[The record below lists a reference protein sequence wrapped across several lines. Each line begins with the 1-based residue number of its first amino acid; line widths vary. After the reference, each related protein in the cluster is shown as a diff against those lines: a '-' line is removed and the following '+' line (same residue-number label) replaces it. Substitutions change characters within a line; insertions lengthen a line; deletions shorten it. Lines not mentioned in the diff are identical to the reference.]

1 MIKAVIKSFYDVF
14 MKNNRRIFYK
24 TILLTILSYA
34 ALVAA
39 ISFALMQTRLFQIVW
54 LDNIIDALGSFLSAV
69 ISLFL
74 LPAVVSA
81 FSELFSDKVIENTEK
96 SLFKKLPRAQE
107 IHLLDSI
114 SYTLGFSIKSAFFVV
129 GMSIAYIFTLPFL
142 FVPFFGLILAFAT
155 SFSFYLVNAFILGK
169 GYFDTVAMRY
179 CNDEQREDIW
189 YSNRMKFLCAG
200 FIIAFLF
207 SVPFVNF
214 LAPIYSFALMTRMFW
229 LVRNKTS

>member
-1 MIKAVIKSFYDVF
+1 MIKAIIKSFYDVF
-14 MKNNRRIFYK
+14 MKSNRRIFYK

-39 ISFALMQTRLFQIVW
+39 ISFALMQTHLFQITW
-54 LDNIIDALGSFLSAV
+54 LDNTIDVLGSFLSAV

-96 SLFKKLPRAQE
+96 KLFKKLPPAKD
-107 IHLLDSI
+107 INLFDSI
-114 SYTLGFSIKSAFFVV
+114 SYTLGFSIKSAFFVL

-142 FVPFFGLILAFAT
+142 FIPFFGLILAFAT

-179 CNDEQREDIW
+179 CSDEQREDIW
-189 YSNRMKFLCAG
+189 YSNRIKFLCTG

-229 LVRNKTS
+229 LIKNKTS

>member
-1 MIKAVIKSFYDVF
+1 MIKAIIKSFYDVF
-14 MKNNRRIFYK
+14 MKSNRRIFYK

-39 ISFALMQTRLFQIVW
+39 ISFALMQTRLFQITW
-54 LDNIIDALGSFLSAV
+54 LDNTIDVLGSFLSAV
-69 ISLFL
+69 ISLFM
-74 LPAVVSA
+74 LPAAVSA
-81 FSELFSDKVIENTEK
+81 FSELFSNKVIENTEK
-96 SLFKKLPRAQE
+96 KLFKRLPSAKD
-107 IHLLDSI
+107 INLFDSI
-114 SYTLGFSIKSAFFVV
+114 FYTLGFSIKSGFFVL
-129 GMSIAYIFTLPFL
+129 GMSIAYLFTLPFL
-142 FVPFFGLILAFAT
+142 FVPFFGLILALTT

-179 CNDEQREDIW
+179 CSDEQREDIW
-189 YSNRMKFLCAG
+189 YSNRIKFLCAG

-229 LVRNKTS
+229 LIKNKTS